1 MSLLRRARL
10 VVAKWALS
18 LLSRYFPGKP
28 LVMETAKAAVEGRI
42 ASAKVD
48 DTDLILTWVPLGGTL
63 ADARKV
69 SVFSIRRNGKVW
81 VFYD

>member
-1 MSLLRRARL
+1 MSLRRRARL
-10 VVAKWALS
+10 VVAKWALG

-28 LVMETAKAAVEGRI
+28 LTMETATVSMEGRI

-69 SVFSIRRNGKVW
+69 SVFTIRRNGKTW